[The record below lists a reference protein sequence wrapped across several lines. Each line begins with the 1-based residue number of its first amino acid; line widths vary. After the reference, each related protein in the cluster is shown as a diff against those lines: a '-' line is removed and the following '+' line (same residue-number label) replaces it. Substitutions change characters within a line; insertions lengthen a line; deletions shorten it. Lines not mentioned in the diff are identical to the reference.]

1 MLLKVEP
8 HRQQVS
14 LDFQTQKDPSGFNH
28 PHSLERRLGL
38 LNATAINMSNMV
50 GTGPFITLPL
60 MITAMGGPQALLG
73 WLVGAVI
80 AIADGMVWSELAA
93 ALPGSGGSYV
103 YLRDSF
109 NRKTW
114 GRLWAFLFI
123 FQLICSGPLEIAS
136 GNIAIALYL
145 SYLLPGMTPWQVKTA
160 AVSVGVLATILLYR
174 KITSIAR
181 LMVALWIGMLVT
193 VGWLIASGL
202 WNFNAGIAFDF
213 PPQAF
218 TFTRGFFL
226 GLGSSTLYVMYCYLG
241 YYGVCYLGDEVKAPA
256 YTIPRAII
264 ISILGVLA
272 INFLVSLSII
282 GVVPWREVMASPF
295 VASVVMQRIYGSWAG
310 IAMTLLIV
318 WTAFASVYALILT
331 YSRVPFAAAEDG
343 NFFRLFSK
351 LHPSKD
357 FPHYSLLLIGGLSAL
372 AGFFDLADVITA
384 LLTAR
389 ILVQFCGQ
397 IAALEFL
404 RRFRHDIARPFR
416 MWLYPLPSAIAFFG
430 WMAIFLNSGARYI
443 AYGMVTMVLGV
454 VAYLIMARKGHLW
467 PYQSGTAL
475 LAIIV
480 GLSALSLG
488 ACGTQ
493 PATTSS
499 GSVPPAITFYSIP
512 DGEIWF
518 RNSQIQL
525 RFDSEMYCR
534 VYLYKDGD
542 LHSINDIPPDPAKA
556 RPPHFI
562 VANSEELRDFQVDY
576 KNVGASEIRTQF
588 GAGRKLNLTGY
599 AKTSQGVIIEKN
611 LAVELYEDF
620 PDAALVSV
628 TYRNTD
634 KAASIVV
641 TRSPSSFFRMDAARG
656 NAGSPSYDFWIAFG
670 DSEDLPAT
678 RIDLKYSRIF
688 RTPQDGRVPL
698 IDLWTNRMGMAVGD
712 LSSTSR
718 ELVATVAVTPDQ
730 KVEVEFPGS
739 GSVQLAPNAVLSLPK
754 AVWLVHAGD
763 ARVARERYREVK
775 RKLDGR
781 GA

>member
-1 MLLKVEP
+1 VTP
-8 HRQQVS
+8 DSQIR
-14 LDFQTQKDPSGFNH
+14 KDPSGFNH
-28 PHSLERRLGL
+28 PHSLEPRLGL

-60 MITAMGGPQALLG
+60 MIGVMGGPQALLG

-109 NRKTW
+109 NRATW
-114 GRLWAFLFI
+114 GRLWAFLFV

-136 GNIAIALYL
+136 GNIAIAQYL
-145 SYLLPGMTPWQVKTA
+145 GYLLPGMTPWQVKMA
-160 AVSVGVLATILLYR
+160 AVGVGVLATFLLYR

-193 VGWLIASGL
+193 VGWLIVSGL
-202 WNFNAGIAFDF
+202 FHFNASLAFDF

-218 TFTRGFFL
+218 TFSRGFFL
-226 GLGSSTLYVMYCYLG
+226 GLSSSTLYVMYCYLG
-241 YYGVCYLGDEVKAPA
+241 YYGVCYLGDEVKTPA
-256 YTIPRAII
+256 RTIPRAIV

-282 GVVPWREVMASPF
+282 GVIPWREVIGSPF

-310 IAMTLLIV
+310 ILMTLMIV

-343 NFFRLFSK
+343 NFFRVFAK

-357 FPHYSLLLIGGLSAL
+357 FPKYSLLLIGGLSAL

-404 RRFRHDIARPFR
+404 RRFRRDVIRPFR
-416 MWLYPLPSAIAFFG
+416 MWLYPLPSAVAFFG
-430 WMAIFLNSGARYI
+430 WMAIFLNSGGRYI

-454 VAYLIMARKGHLW
+454 IAYVIMARKGRFW
-467 PYQSGTAL
+467 PFQSGTVL
-475 LAIIV
+475 LKIV
-480 GLSALSLG
+480 MVLSAFSLA
-488 ACGTQ
+488 ACDTQ
-493 PATTSS
+493 PATTST
-499 GSVPPAITFYSIP
+499 GSTRSAITLHSIH

-534 VYLYKDGD
+534 VYLYQNGS
-542 LHSINDIPPDPAKA
+542 LHSMNDIPPDPAKA
-556 RPPHFI
+556 KPPHFI
-562 VANSEELRDFQVDY
+562 AVGGEEIRDFQIDY

-599 AKTSQGVIIEKN
+599 AKTSQGVIIEKK
-611 LAVELYEDF
+611 LSVELYQDF
-620 PDAALVSV
+620 PDAALVSA

-634 KAASIVV
+634 KTVSIVV
-641 TRSPSSFFRMDAARG
+641 TRSPISFFRMDAARG
-656 NAGSPSYDFWIAFG
+656 NAGSLSYQFWIAFG
-670 DSEDLPAT
+670 ESESGPPT
-678 RIDLKYSRIF
+678 KIDLNYSRSF
-688 RTPQDGRVPL
+688 RSPQDGSMLV
-698 IDLWTNRMGMAVGD
+698 DLWTNRMGMAVGD
-712 LSSTSR
+712 LTAGSH
-718 ELVATVAVTPDQ
+718 ELVATVAAAPDH
-730 KVEVEFPGS
+730 KVELDFEVPGPVE
-739 GSVQLAPNAVLSLPK
+739 LIPNASISMPK
-754 AVWLVHAGD
+754 SVWLVHTGD
-763 ARVARERYREVK
+763 VRVAREHYRELK
-775 RKLDGR
+775 RRQSGR
-781 GA
+781 GV

>member
-1 MLLKVEP
+1 VTP
-8 HRQQVS
+8 GS
-14 LDFQTQKDPSGFNH
+14 QTQKDPSGFNH

-109 NRKTW
+109 NRNTW

-136 GNIAIALYL
+136 GNIAIAQYL
-145 SYLLPGMTPWQVKTA
+145 GYLVPGMSPWQVKMA
-160 AVSVGVLATILLYR
+160 AVLVGVLATILLYR

-193 VGWLIASGL
+193 VGWLIVSGL
-202 WNFNAGIAFDF
+202 WHFNAGIAFDF

-218 TFTRGFFL
+218 TFNRGFFL
-226 GLGSSTLYVMYCYLG
+226 GLSSATLYVMYCYLG

-256 YTIPRAII
+256 HTIPRAII

-310 IAMTLLIV
+310 VAMTLLIV

-351 LHPSKD
+351 LHPGKD

-397 IAALEFL
+397 IAAVEFL
-404 RRFRHDIARPFR
+404 RRFRHDVVRPFR
-416 MWLYPLPSAIAFFG
+416 MWLYPLPSAIAFLG
-430 WMAIFLNSGARYI
+430 WMAIFLDSGARYI
-443 AYGMVTMVLGV
+443 AYGMVTMLLGV
-454 VAYLIMARKGHLW
+454 IAYFIMARKGRLW
-467 PYQSGTAL
+467 PYQSGATL
-475 LAIIV
+475 LTIIV
-480 GLSALSLG
+480 GLSALLLG
-488 ACGTQ
+488 ACGNQ
-493 PATTSS
+493 PATTSP
-499 GSVPPAITFYSIP
+499 GSVPPAITFHSIP

-534 VYLYKDGD
+534 VYLYQNGS
-542 LHSINDIPPDPAKA
+542 LQSINDIPPDPAKA

-562 VANSEELRDFQVDY
+562 AVNGEELRDFQVDY
-576 KNVGASEIRTQF
+576 KNVGASEIRTLF

-599 AKTSQGVIIEKN
+599 AKTSQGVVIEKE

-620 PDAALVSV
+620 PDAALVTV
-628 TYRNTD
+628 KYRNTD
-634 KAASIVV
+634 KTVSIGV
-641 TRSPSSFFRMDAARG
+641 TRSPSCFFRMDAARG
-656 NAGSPSYDFWIAFG
+656 NAGSPSYEFWIAFG
-670 DSEDLPAT
+670 ESEGQPPT
-678 RIDLKYSRIF
+678 KIDLKYSRTF
-688 RTPQDGRVPL
+688 RSPRDGNVPL
-698 IDLWTNRMGMAVGD
+698 VDLWTSRMGMAVGD
-712 LSSTSR
+712 LSPTSR
-718 ELVATVAVTPDQ
+718 EFVATVTVAPDQ
-730 KVEVEFPGS
+730 KVELEFPGS
-739 GSVQLAPNAVLSLPK
+739 GPVQLVPNAVLSMPK

-763 ARVARERYREVK
+763 ARAARKRYLELK
-775 RKLDGR
+775 RKLGGR
-781 GA
+781 GV

>member
-1 MLLKVEP
+1 
-8 HRQQVS
+8 
-14 LDFQTQKDPSGFNH
+14 
-28 PHSLERRLGL
+28 
-38 LNATAINMSNMV
+38 
-50 GTGPFITLPL
+50 
-60 MITAMGGPQALLG
+60 
-73 WLVGAVI
+73 
-80 AIADGMVWSELAA
+80 
-93 ALPGSGGSYV
+93 
-103 YLRDSF
+103 
-109 NRKTW
+109 
-114 GRLWAFLFI
+114 
-123 FQLICSGPLEIAS
+123 
-136 GNIAIALYL
+136 
-145 SYLLPGMTPWQVKTA
+145 
-160 AVSVGVLATILLYR
+160 
-174 KITSIAR
+174 
-181 LMVALWIGMLVT
+181 
-193 VGWLIASGL
+193 
-202 WNFNAGIAFDF
+202 
-213 PPQAF
+213 
-218 TFTRGFFL
+218 
-226 GLGSSTLYVMYCYLG
+226 MYCYLG

-256 YTIPRAII
+256 RTIPRAII

-282 GVVPWREVMASPF
+282 GVVPWREVMSSPF
-295 VASVVMQRIYGSWAG
+295 VASVVMQRIYGGRAG
-310 IAMTLLIV
+310 VAMTLLIV

-443 AYGMVTMVLGV
+443 AYGMATMLLGV
-454 VAYLIMARKGHLW
+454 IAYFVMARRGRLW
-467 PYQSGTAL
+467 PFQSGNAVL
-475 LAIIV
+475 KILV
-480 GLSALSLG
+480 GLSTLSLA
-488 ACGTQ
+488 ACSTQ
-493 PATTSS
+493 PATT
-499 GSVPPAITFYSIP
+499 PPAITFQSIP

-534 VYLYKDGD
+534 VYLYQNDS

-562 VANSEELRDFQVDY
+562 TVNGEELRDFQVDY

-599 AKTSQGVIIEKN
+599 AKTSQGVIIEKK

-634 KAASIVV
+634 KTASIVV

-656 NAGSPSYDFWIAFG
+656 NAGTPSYEFWIAFG
-670 DSEDLPAT
+670 DSEDPPAA
-678 RIDLKYSRIF
+678 RIDLNYSRTF
-688 RTPQDGRVPL
+688 RSPEDGRVPL
-698 IDLWTNRMGMAVGD
+698 VDLWTSRMGMAVGN

-739 GSVQLAPNAVLSLPK
+739 GSVQLAPNAVLSIPK
-754 AVWLVHAGD
+754 AVWLVHAGE
-763 ARVARERYREVK
+763 ARVARERYRELR
-775 RKLDGR
+775 RKLDGG

>member
-1 MLLKVEP
+1 
-8 HRQQVS
+8 
-14 LDFQTQKDPSGFNH
+14 
-28 PHSLERRLGL
+28 
-38 LNATAINMSNMV
+38 
-50 GTGPFITLPL
+50 
-60 MITAMGGPQALLG
+60 
-73 WLVGAVI
+73 
-80 AIADGMVWSELAA
+80 
-93 ALPGSGGSYV
+93 
-103 YLRDSF
+103 
-109 NRKTW
+109 
-114 GRLWAFLFI
+114 
-123 FQLICSGPLEIAS
+123 
-136 GNIAIALYL
+136 
-145 SYLLPGMTPWQVKTA
+145 
-160 AVSVGVLATILLYR
+160 
-174 KITSIAR
+174 
-181 LMVALWIGMLVT
+181 
-193 VGWLIASGL
+193 
-202 WNFNAGIAFDF
+202 
-213 PPQAF
+213 
-218 TFTRGFFL
+218 
-226 GLGSSTLYVMYCYLG
+226 
-241 YYGVCYLGDEVKAPA
+241 VCYLGDEVKAPA
-256 YTIPRAII
+256 RTIPRAII

-282 GVVPWREVMASPF
+282 GVVPWREVMTSPF

-310 IAMTLLIV
+310 VAMTLLIV

-443 AYGMVTMVLGV
+443 VYGMVTMVLGV
-454 VAYLIMARKGHLW
+454 IAYFVMARRGRLW
-467 PYQSGTAL
+467 PYQSDNGL
-475 LAIIV
+475 LKILV
-480 GLSALSLG
+480 VLSVLSLG
-488 ACGTQ
+488 ACGSQ
-493 PATTSS
+493 PATTTS
-499 GSVPPAITFYSIP
+499 GSGPSAITFHSIP

-518 RNSQIQL
+518 RNSQVQL

-534 VYLYKDGD
+534 VYLYQNDS

-562 VANSEELRDFQVDY
+562 AVNGEELRDFQVDY
-576 KNVGASEIRTQF
+576 KNVGTSEIRTQL
-588 GAGRKLNLTGY
+588 GAGRKLNITGY
-599 AKTSQGVIIEKN
+599 AKTSQGVVIEKK
-611 LAVELYEDF
+611 LAVEFYEDF
-620 PDAALVSV
+620 PDAALISA

-634 KAASIVV
+634 KTASIVV
-641 TRSPSSFFRMDAARG
+641 TRSPISFFRMDAARG
-656 NAGSPSYDFWIAFG
+656 NAGTPSYEFWIAFG
-670 DSEDLPAT
+670 DSEDSPA
-678 RIDLKYSRIF
+678 RIDLNYSRIF
-688 RTPQDGRVPL
+688 RSPQDGRVPL

-739 GSVQLAPNAVLSLPK
+739 GSVQLAPNAVLSIPK
-754 AVWLVHAGD
+754 AVWLVHAGE
-763 ARVARERYREVK
+763 ARVAREHYRELT
-775 RKLDGR
+775 RKLGGG